1 MDLNMNDLIYY
12 VDISIIQKG
21 KLNELKNAV
30 QDLVEFVN
38 LNESRPIAYN
48 IYFNEDGTQMT
59 LMQIH
64 PDSASLEFHLEIAGP
79 VFQRFKDLI
88 QLSTIQI
95 YGKPSDNLLNQLQ
108 RKAQMLGNAKVV
120 VHDFQSGFSRF

>member
-1 MDLNMNDLIYY
+1 MNDLIYY

-30 QDLVEFVN
+30 QDLVEFVK
-38 LNESRPIAYN
+38 LNESRPISYN

-79 VFQRFKDLI
+79 AFQRFKDLI
-88 QLSTIQI
+88 RLSTIRI
-95 YGKPSDNLLNQLQ
+95 YGKPTDNLLNQLQ

-120 VHDFQSGFSRF
+120 VHNFQSGFSRFP

>member
-1 MDLNMNDLIYY
+1 MNNLIYY

-21 KLNELKNAV
+21 KLDELKNAV

-48 IYFNEDGTQMT
+48 IYFNEDKTQMT

-64 PDSASLEFHLEIAGP
+64 PDSASLELHLKIAGP
-79 VFQRFKDLI
+79 AFQKFKHLI

-95 YGKPSDNLLNQLQ
+95 YGNPTDDLLNQLR

-120 VHDFQSGFSRF
+120 VHDFQTGFSRFPY

>member
-1 MDLNMNDLIYY
+1 MNHFIYY

-38 LNESRPIAYN
+38 LNESRPISYN

-79 VFQRFKDLI
+79 AFQKFKDLI

-95 YGKPSDNLLNQLQ
+95 YGNPTDNLLNLLQ

-120 VHDFQSGFSRF
+120 VHSFQTGFSRFP

>member
-1 MDLNMNDLIYY
+1 MNDLIYY
-12 VDISIIQKG
+12 VDASLIQEG

-30 QDLVEFVN
+30 EDLVEFVN
-38 LNESRPIAYN
+38 LNESRPISYN

-79 VFQRFKDLI
+79 AFQKFKDLI

-95 YGKPSDNLLNQLQ
+95 YGKPTDKLLNQLQ
-108 RKAQMLGNAKVV
+108 RKAQMLGNAKVT
-120 VHDFQSGFSRF
+120 VHDLQAGFSRFP